1 MSENILKIGKY
12 TLNSR
17 LIVGSGKY
25 KDFQTTYDAT
35 MASGSD
41 LITVA
46 VRRVNITK
54 KQEENL
60 MDYFKDSDIKFLPNS
75 AGCTDAK
82 SAISLFELT
91 KEATG
96 IDLIKL
102 EVIGDTAKTLYP
114 DVIATLEA
122 CEVLAKK
129 GFTIMAY
136 TNDDPIMAKSLESAG
151 ASAVMPLASPIGSGL
166 GILNPYNIRFIKD
179 AIKVPVIVDAGLG
192 CASDVSFAMELGADG
207 VLANTAIAGAKNPI
221 LMAEA
226 LKYACRA
233 GRLSYKA
240 GRIAKKPYA
249 SASSPSDGSL
259 F

>member
-46 VRRVNITK
+46 IRRVNITK

-60 MDYFKDSDIKFLPNS
+60 MDYFKDSNIKFLPNS

-82 SAISLFELT
+82 SAIALFELT
-91 KEATG
+91 KEATN

-129 GFTIMAY
+129 GFTVMAY
-136 TNDDPIMAKSLESAG
+136 TNDDPIMAKSLENAG

-240 GRIAKKPYA
+240 GRIAKRPYA